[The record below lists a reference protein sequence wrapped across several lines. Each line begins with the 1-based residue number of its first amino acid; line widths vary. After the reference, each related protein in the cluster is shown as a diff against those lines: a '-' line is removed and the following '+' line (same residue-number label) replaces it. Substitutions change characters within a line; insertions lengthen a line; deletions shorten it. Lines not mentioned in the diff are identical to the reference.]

1 MLSTFTYGP
10 AKAAPAR
17 RNGDAATAAI
27 VDLIDMFLFKYLAR
41 KNPADDRPLDMG
53 SLVTSTQGYDLS
65 SPLYEVI
72 YTTVTL
78 RSVPVTM
85 FITIP

>member
-27 VDLIDMFLFKYLAR
+27 VDLIDMIVFKCLAR
-41 KNPADDRPLDMG
+41 KNPADDKIPDMG
-53 SLVTSTQGYDLS
+53 SCITSTQGYDS
-65 SPLYEVI
+65 FESFV
-72 YTTVTL
+72 
-78 RSVPVTM
+78 
-85 FITIP
+85 

>member
-27 VDLIDMFLFKYLAR
+27 VDLIDMFVFKCLAR
-41 KNPADDRPLDMG
+41 ILKDPADDKTPDMG
-53 SLVTSTQGYDLS
+53 F
-65 SPLYEVI
+65 
-72 YTTVTL
+72 
-78 RSVPVTM
+78 
-85 FITIP
+85 FITSAQGTIISGLSYVKLFIHYAIL

>member
-27 VDLIDMFLFKYLAR
+27 VDLIDMFFVKYLAR
-41 KNPADDRPLDMG
+41 KNPLRMIAPPTWG
-53 SLVTSTQGYDLS
+53 
-65 SPLYEVI
+65 
-72 YTTVTL
+72 TVYI
-78 RSVPVTM
+78 R
-85 FITIP
+85 

>member
-27 VDLIDMFLFKYLAR
+27 VDLIDMIVFFFCLAGMYR
-41 KNPADDRPLDMG
+41 KTLRMLDSLDMG
-53 SLVTSTQGYDLS
+53 V
-65 SPLYEVI
+65 
-72 YTTVTL
+72 
-78 RSVPVTM
+78 
-85 FITIP
+85 F

>member
-1 MLSTFTYGP
+1 
-10 AKAAPAR
+10 
-17 RNGDAATAAI
+17 NGDAATAAI
-27 VDLIDMFLFKYLAR
+27 VDLIDMFFLSISQE

-53 SLVTSTQGYDLS
+53 SVYTSTQGYDLS

-85 FITIP
+85 FITIH